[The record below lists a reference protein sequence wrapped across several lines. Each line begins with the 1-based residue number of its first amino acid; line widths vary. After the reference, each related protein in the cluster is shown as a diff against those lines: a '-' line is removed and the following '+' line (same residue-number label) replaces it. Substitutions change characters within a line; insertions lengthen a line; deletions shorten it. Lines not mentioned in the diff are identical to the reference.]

1 MIYSLNK
8 YNILKPF
15 QYWVDKG
22 VKASL
27 FFEWISVIDAIP
39 KEWRSSHFIKTGD
52 SSDTS
57 RMKKKLKITIG
68 GENSFENPQNKNFL
82 LPFL

>member
-8 YNILKPF
+8 YNMLKPF

-39 KEWRSSHFIKTGD
+39 KEWRSSHFIK
-52 SSDTS
+52 
-57 RMKKKLKITIG
+57 LV
-68 GENSFENPQNKNFL
+68 PPLPNFL
-82 LPFL
+82 VPSSYKNRNCLNIRTSLDIFDNIHPRK